1 MENLTSRD
9 GVPLSQVPTPVSV
22 SYRVQCRYRHRLSII
37 APKGI
42 GYEVAKGLLLRGI
55 RTVILACRNESKGR
69 AAAEA
74 LLTETGRE
82 FGAAEF
88 RYLDV
93 ASFASVRAF
102 ANKYKNDGLP
112 LHVLVHNA
120 GVHGVGSKVMT
131 EDGLDFL

>member
-9 GVPLSQVPTPVSV
+9 GAPLSQVPTPVSA
-22 SYRVQCRYRHRLSII
+22 SSRVQRHYRPGSLII

-55 RTVILACRNESKGR
+55 GTVTLAGRNESKGR

-74 LLTETGRE
+74 LLMETGRE
-82 FGAAEF
+82 SGAVEF
-88 RYLDV
+88 RYLDL

-102 ANKYKNDGLP
+102 AKQYNNDRVT

-120 GVHGVGSKVMT
+120 GVHGVGSKVIT
-131 EDGLDFL
+131 EDGLDLL